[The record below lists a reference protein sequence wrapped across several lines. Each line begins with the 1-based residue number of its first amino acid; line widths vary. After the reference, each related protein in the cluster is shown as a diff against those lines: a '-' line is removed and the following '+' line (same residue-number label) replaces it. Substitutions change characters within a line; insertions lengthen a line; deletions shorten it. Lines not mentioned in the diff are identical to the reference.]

1 MSVNI
6 KRGDEVTVIA
16 GKDLGARG
24 RVLQVLP
31 KKRRIVVEGINRVTR
46 HEKIRLNRR
55 GSQEGGITH
64 KEIAIDLS
72 NVALVCP
79 NDGAA
84 RLGYRVVDE
93 ASGAKVR
100 ICKKCGTEL

>member
-1 MSVNI
+1 VGVNI
-6 KRGDEVTVIA
+6 KKGDEVTVIA

-31 KKRRIVVEGINRVTR
+31 KKRRIIVEGINRVTR

-84 RLGYRVVDE
+84 RLGYRVDE
-93 ASGAKVR
+93 GSGAKVR

>member
-64 KEIAIDLS
+64 KEIAIDIS

-79 NDGAA
+79 TDGAA
-84 RLGYRVVDE
+84 RLGFRVDE
-93 ASGAKVR
+93 GSGAKVR

>member
-1 MSVNI
+1 MGMSI
-6 KRGDEVTVIA
+6 KKGDEVTVIA

-31 KKRRIVVEGINRVTR
+31 KKRRIIVEGINRVTR

-64 KEIAIDLS
+64 KEIPIDLS

-79 NDGAA
+79 TDGAA
-84 RLGYRVVDE
+84 RLGYRVDP
-93 ASGAKVR
+93 SGAKVR

>member
-1 MSVNI
+1 VSVNI

-31 KKRRIVVEGINRVTR
+31 KKRRIIVEGINRVTR

-64 KEIAIDLS
+64 KEIAIDIS

-79 NDGAA
+79 TDGAA
-84 RLGYRVVDE
+84 RLGYRVDE
-93 ASGAKVR
+93 GSGAKVR

>member
-1 MSVNI
+1 MGVNI
-6 KRGDEVTVIA
+6 KKGDEVTVIA

-31 KKRRIVVEGINRVTR
+31 KKRRVVVEGINRVTR

-64 KEIAIDLS
+64 KEIPIDLS

-79 NDGAA
+79 TDGIA
-84 RLGYRVVDE
+84 RLGYRVD
-93 ASGAKVR
+93 ADSGAKVR
-100 ICKKCGTEL
+100 ICKKCGTEI

>member
-6 KRGDEVTVIA
+6 KRGDEITVIA

-31 KKRRIVVEGINRVTR
+31 KKRRIIVEGINRVTR

-64 KEIAIDLS
+64 KEIAIDIS

-79 NDGAA
+79 TDGAA
-84 RLGYRVVDE
+84 RLGYRVDE
-93 ASGAKVR
+93 GSGAKVR

>member
-1 MSVNI
+1 MGVNI
-6 KRGDEVTVIA
+6 RKGDEVTVIA

-31 KKRRIVVEGINRVTR
+31 KKRRVVVEGINQVTR

-72 NVALVCP
+72 NVAVVCP
-79 NDGAA
+79 NDGVA
-84 RLGYRVVDE
+84 RLGYRVDPG
-93 ASGAKVR
+93 SGARVR
-100 ICKKCGTEL
+100 ICKRCGTEL